1 MIPRFRILLLWES
14 WRKRFL
20 VLIIGLVLL
29 LLNALAFL
37 VFRIGVLLVVKL
49 ELLLGWLVDWVV
61 RLLAFVDL
69 RDIVIVRLAL
79 SQMHRL
85 IHFGSMFNHNL
96 ILVICTSLHHLF
108 PQQLTDWR
116 CCELHWAG
124 GISSY
129 WFKVVDLLRYGWHT
143 WSCVHLL
150 HQWHYLLFEVMMR
163 LLELRSGGNHTL
175 SVLCVCIV
183 LLLYGALAMW
193 YIRLRRLLRR
203 YHLWFTFLHF
213 TACFASS
220 LPASLFIWILIVIFE
235 VFQLNKC
242 NLPSIL
248 WAHQIL
254 IASRQLSSTLWFNHV
269 PRLNQFLFFAIWC
282 CHVSYNRLILA
293 MGIRRVIQCLEAA
306 RFHYRDVSSKIWL
319 AFLKNGLNLSFFDF
333 SFCRCTR
340 ATTLLFF
347 VTGLVRELWM
357 V

>member
-1 MIPRFRILLLWES
+1 
-14 WRKRFL
+14 
-20 VLIIGLVLL
+20 
-29 LLNALAFL
+29 
-37 VFRIGVLLVVKL
+37 
-49 ELLLGWLVDWVV
+49 
-61 RLLAFVDL
+61 
-69 RDIVIVRLAL
+69 
-79 SQMHRL
+79 
-85 IHFGSMFNHNL
+85 
-96 ILVICTSLHHLF
+96 
-108 PQQLTDWR
+108 
-116 CCELHWAG
+116 
-124 GISSY
+124 
-129 WFKVVDLLRYGWHT
+129 
-143 WSCVHLL
+143 
-150 HQWHYLLFEVMMR
+150 MMR
-163 LLELRSGGNHTL
+163 LLELRSSGNHTL

-183 LLLYGALAMW
+183 LLLYRALAMW

-220 LPASLFIWILIVIFE
+220 LLASLFIWILIVIFE

-319 AFLKNGLNLSFFDF
+319 AFLKDGLNVCFFTF
-333 SFCRCTR
+333 AICRCAR
-340 ATTLLFF
+340 ATALLFLVSGLGRECRLMQVVR
-347 VTGLVRELWM
+347 VTHRGVVLHINELWLRQFVVDYARLVWAFVLRWIHRIAIEKATAIRLLIISGRLQSSIFVGRSTKCRIWLCFTLM
-357 V
+357 LDILDALVDVRFLRFNRGGCKCLYCAIVRRGVIVS